1 MLDCVPN
8 FAAVSPGAMVT
19 VAKRFG
25 PDMNWIAASSATP
38 ATPERNSSVSV
49 PVPLTCDADASGMET
64 MFCCELATV
73 CEPNTIDVA
82 GSGGGRPPPARG
94 EEGLSA
100 VSGAPAGGAPD

>member
-25 PDMNWIAASSATP
+25 PDMNWIAESSEKP
-38 ATPERNSSVSV
+38 VTPERNSSVSV

-64 MFCCELATV
+64 VFCCELATV

-82 GSGGGRPPPARG
+82 GRGGPSPCPASVKQR
-94 EEGLSA
+94 L
-100 VSGAPAGGAPD
+100 PTLQ